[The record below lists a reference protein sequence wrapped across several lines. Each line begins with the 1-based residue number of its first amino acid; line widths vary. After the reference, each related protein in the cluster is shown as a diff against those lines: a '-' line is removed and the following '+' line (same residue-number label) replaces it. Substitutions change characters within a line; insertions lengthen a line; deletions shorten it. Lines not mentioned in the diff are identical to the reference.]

1 MTSILTAEEFV
12 SAKCWASEIGIDI
25 AYLLPHLVAEREAE
39 YQRWRQNAA
48 MLAREV
54 RADC

>member
-1 MTSILTAEEFV
+1 MTSVLDKDEYVT
-12 SAKCWASEIGIDI
+12 AKCWAEEIGVDI
-25 AYLLPHLVAEREAE
+25 AYLLPHLLAEREAE